1 MKPFYYINNATIG
14 EFTGE
19 KFDMLERAT
28 EESLEL
34 AEANPGQSFEILK
47 CVGHSSTSKASTFWM
62 DEEEPLE
69 SSEIP
74 DGIPPLPHGW
84 VFACAGALQVKASG
98 RHKMDVARYLG
109 DPSYANRWDT
119 TGWNGTLRTGYH
131 AVRIGS
137 EIARLNGITTRRP
150 L

>member
-19 KFDMLERAT
+19 KFDTLERAT

-47 CVGHSSTSKASTFWM
+47 CVGHSSTSNASTFWM
-62 DEEEPLE
+62 DGEEPQHPFPTMRPGWPGIDREELPE
-69 SSEIP
+69 KPRYRMMFPGQWTLPSDEYETPRNSGIWKPVENAPYELSEYNN
-74 DGIPPLPHGW
+74 PH
-84 VFACAGALQVKASG
+84 
-98 RHKMDVARYLG
+98 
-109 DPSYANRWDT
+109 
-119 TGWNGTLRTGYH
+119 
-131 AVRIGS
+131 
-137 EIARLNGITTRRP
+137 RRP